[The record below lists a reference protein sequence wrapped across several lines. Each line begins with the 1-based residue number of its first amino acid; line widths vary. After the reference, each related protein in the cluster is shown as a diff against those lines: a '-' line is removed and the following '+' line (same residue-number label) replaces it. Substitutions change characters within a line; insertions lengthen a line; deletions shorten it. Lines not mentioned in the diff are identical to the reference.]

1 MNLANEWINNDFTGH
16 PRVLLLEDE
25 SLLAQGY
32 QMALKEEGYGVD
44 VASTGKSA
52 LDTMRTTGYDL
63 LVADLRLPDMDG
75 LDVIRQVRQECPGTR
90 VIVITGYADIS
101 SAVEAFKTGA
111 TDYLAK
117 PLTEEDFLMAVDAAL
132 QLDRAVPTGGTP
144 RPDDID
150 ATHLIGKQD
159 IVKMLEIAGEKP
171 AGQLPVIKNMYAPAE
186 AVHIDQKGPR
196 PCDMQPSGHSSDPL
210 ADPLFH
216 QDKMMSLGRLT
227 ASVVHE
233 INNPLSGI
241 LNYIRLMIKILGRG
255 ESLTA
260 DEMEKFTRFLNLV
273 ESEVSRCASIVS
285 GLLAFSRKSEVC
297 YGEVNIGEL
306 LEKCMMLSRH
316 KLELNHLHIEMNLAE
331 NLPKV
336 WGDFNQ
342 IQQCI
347 INLIFNA
354 IDAMDRGGTLKIES
368 WHSGR
373 DNRVSIR
380 VADDGCGISEEDRKK
395 IFDPFFTTKQEGKG
409 LGLGLSTVSHII
421 GQHGGTIDVDSAP
434 GKGTA
439 FTITLPEADTKPSA
453 AMRP

>member
-1 MNLANEWINNDFTGH
+1 MNLANEWINNDFTRH
-16 PRVLLLEDE
+16 PRILLLEDE
-25 SLLAQGY
+25 SILAQGY

-52 LDTMRTTGYDL
+52 IDTMRTTLYDL
-63 LVADLRLPDMDG
+63 LIADLRLPDMDG

-111 TDYLAK
+111 TDYLSK
-117 PLTEEDFLMAVDAAL
+117 PLTEQDFLMAVDAAL
-132 QLDRAVPTGGTP
+132 QLDRAVMPEGTP
-144 RPDDID
+144 RPADID
-150 ATHLIGKQD
+150 ASQLIRKQD
-159 IVKMLEIAGEKP
+159 VVRVLEITGKKP
-171 AGQLPVIKNMYAPAE
+171 AVQPPVIKNMHDPAE
-186 AVHIDQKGPR
+186 MAHADPKDPL
-196 PCDMQPSGHSSDPL
+196 PCDRRPSADTAGAF

-216 QDKMMSLGRLT
+216 QDKMMSLGRLA

-255 ESLTA
+255 EPLTA

-285 GLLAFSRKSEVC
+285 GLLAFSRKSEVS
-297 YGEVNIGEL
+297 YGEVDIGEL

-316 KLELNHLHIEMNLAE
+316 KLELNHLNVDMKPDA
-331 NLPKV
+331 NLPKA

-354 IDAMDRGGTLKIES
+354 IDAMERGGTLKIES
-368 WHSGR
+368 WHSER
-373 DNRVSIR
+373 DNRVAIR
-380 VADDGCGISEEDRKK
+380 VADDGCGISEEDRQS
-395 IFDPFFTTKQEGKG
+395 IFEPFFTTKQEGRG

-421 GQHGGTIDVDSAP
+421 RQHGGTIDVDSTP

-439 FTITLPEADTKPSA
+439 FTITLPKADSKPSDA
-453 AMRP
+453 LRP